1 MNHFDANHDNALQG
15 KVLHSQV
22 VSMGGDVPQAYL
34 CCGVTNNVLKIYCLH
49 MPAKFVATLDGTTT
63 EWDDL
68 SFAFLGNIVQ
78 GLVSIVLF
86 LDDAFNSLVIPVRT
100 VDYMLQHQDKL
111 TNHFVFPPVLQDEDD
126 YELIV
131 TRSFMYLPAVYVP
144 LMLNSRGYKAKQMWE
159 ILYPAIIQRQEQDI
173 CKLLIQW
180 LQVASTGIAQ
190 VNPLEVGPPLISLVL
205 NALLAD
211 ETLLTHR
218 HAFLHIALPGLS
230 APPQALET
238 ALAQMVMAIVAQ
250 MNDNC

>member
-1 MNHFDANHDNALQG
+1 M
-15 KVLHSQV
+15 
-22 VSMGGDVPQAYL
+22 
-34 CCGVTNNVLKIYCLH
+34 H

-230 APPQALET
+230 APPQALKT
-238 ALAQMVMAIVAQ
+238 ALAQMVMAIVEQ
-250 MNDNC
+250 MNDDCQGRGQKTVEEQERKLLSKRFEVTLPVLMGYLPINDERNLP